1 VTGLLRRLLTPER
14 AEVTLRVAPFIYLIA
29 VAAVY
34 IKNLRHD
41 PEHGLLL
48 ASDFYCFWLAAK
60 AAVSLDPALVYDN
73 HFFLQYGGSL
83 FEEAGLLH
91 FFYPPTFLLLTAP
104 LGYLPEIA
112 AFFVFFGGSLAV
124 YAFMGR
130 CAYGNWNG
138 ALFLIALPT
147 TFFVLFHGQNS
158 LLMCALLGGALVAIR
173 SEKYV
178 LAGIL
183 IGCLTIK
190 PQIGLLIPFA
200 LLAGRYWTVV
210 GVAVF
215 TTLMLALASWA
226 VFGTETWVA
235 FLNQTLFAR
244 EIVDHEHLP
253 FVLHVT
259 PFTALQQ
266 LGVPAAPAM
275 YFQAAL
281 AIALLVLTSWI
292 WLQDIP
298 FDLKAAVL
306 GSAALLATPYLLS
319 YDLALLAVPII
330 FLLHYSRSNALS
342 VAEKWVLAAAIAF
355 TVLSKLLNLNYGVP
369 LGPVAP
375 ALLLGFACRRAFLHR
390 VESQCHAGTGG
401 SLPVLERR
409 PGLE

>member
-1 VTGLLRRLLTPER
+1 MSCWGKGRKRGGHVTGLLRGLLTPER
-14 AEVTLRVAPFIYLIA
+14 AQITLRVAPFIYLIA

-73 HFFLQYGGSL
+73 QAFLQFGGSL

-91 FFYPPTFLLLTAP
+91 FFYPPTFLMLTAP

-112 AFFVFFGGSLAV
+112 AFLVFFGASLAG
-124 YAFMGR
+124 YAYMGR

-138 ALFLIALPT
+138 GLYLIALPT

-158 LLMCALLGGALVAIR
+158 LLMGALLGGALVAIR
-173 SEKYV
+173 SRKFV

-210 GVAVF
+210 GVAILTAV
-215 TTLMLALASWA
+215 MLSLASWA
-226 VFGTETWVA
+226 IFGTETWVA
-235 FLNQTLFAR
+235 FLQQSLFAG
-244 EIVDHEHLP
+244 EIVDHEYLP

-266 LGVPAAPAM
+266 LGVPSAPAM
-275 YFQAAL
+275 SFQIAL
-281 AIALLVLTSWI
+281 VIALLALTVWI

-306 GSAALLATPYLLS
+306 GSASLLATPYLLS
-319 YDLALLAVPII
+319 YDLALLAVPIV
-330 FLLHYSRSNALS
+330 FLLHYSRSNAFS
-342 VAEKWVLAAAIAF
+342 APEKWAFATAIAF
-355 TVLSKLLNLNYGVP
+355 TVLSKLLNLNFGVP

-375 ALLLGFACRRAFLHR
+375 ALLLGFACRRALLHR
-390 VESQCHAGTGG
+390 AQQRCIAA
-401 SLPVLERR
+401 P
-409 PGLE
+409 